1 MWFGFSFHGM
11 AFILVTE
18 LKKRFNLLIAS
29 FNLRIDFEIIV
40 PKMNKTFSKITIIL
54 FWSLMLNQ
62 IITVI
67 TIYYYFEIVAR
78 FIIMQIMQ
86 MPNIMLIKRPI
97 MTKIILKELIGI
109 FLKMSQYMKELMKN
123 ITKSLIMNLENLL
136 ILINRLLPRKLKKLS
151 NCQKTQLC
159 IFKS

>member
-1 MWFGFSFHGM
+1 
-11 AFILVTE
+11 
-18 LKKRFNLLIAS
+18 
-29 FNLRIDFEIIV
+29 
-40 PKMNKTFSKITIIL
+40 
-54 FWSLMLNQ
+54 MLNQ